1 MATNVKILLRR
12 GTRSEISADTLS
24 AGELG
29 YTTDTNQLYIGTA
42 ASVDEIV
49 FDPFANA
56 HAIVQTYLDT
66 LSTPLNGLQ
75 IDEDLA
81 IKNIPVITI
90 TAGAFVVGSTYT
102 IKTVGTTDFTLVGSA
117 DSVIG
122 TVFTA
127 TGVGIGTGTA
137 DTNGAVVLIAT
148 MASAATFNVSLYAS
162 ARQHVEVLTEAGFSQ
177 AYANMH
183 LESHASATGK
193 RSDLFKK
200 SLGLTTV
207 TAGAFVVGTVYTILT
222 VGTPTAT
229 DYTLIGAADSNI
241 GTVFTATGV
250 GAGDGK
256 ATYKGGTFLK
266 YAKTDATSF
275 FIDYSL
281 KQTDSTNTFI
291 RVGTIRV
298 INGEAITPAIALT
311 KLTDDNTEIWQDT
324 LGSVVGTAEAEE
336 FSNIEFV
343 SVIDGDNIKI
353 NYTQDASFSAEISYT
368 VKRWTM

>member
-12 GTRSEISADTLS
+12 GARSEISADTLS

-117 DSVIG
+117 DSVVG

-127 TGVGIGTGTA
+127 TGVGTGTGTT

-200 SLGLTTV
+200 ELTT
-207 TAGAFVVGTVYTILT
+207 T
-222 VGTPTAT
+222 
-229 DYTLIGAADSNI
+229 S
-241 GTVFTATGV
+241 
-250 GAGDGK
+250 
-256 ATYKGGTFLK
+256 GTFLK

-281 KQTDSTNTFI
+281 KQTDTTNTFI

-298 INGEAITPAIALT
+298 INGEAITPTPISLA

-324 LGSVVGTAEAEE
+324 LGSTVGTAEAEE
-336 FSNIEFV
+336 FSNIEFTTDLT
-343 SVIDGDNIKI
+343 DGVNIKI
-353 NYTQDASFSAEISYT
+353 NYTQDASFSTEISYT

>member
-24 AGELG
+24 AGGLG

-66 LSTPLNGLQ
+66 LTTPLNGLQ

-117 DSVIG
+117 DSVVG

-127 TGVGIGTGTA
+127 TGVGTGTGTA

-148 MASAATFNVSLYAS
+148 MAAATTFNVSLYAS
-162 ARQHVEVLTEAGFSQ
+162 ARQHVEVLTDAGFSQ

-200 SLGLTTV
+200 ELTT
-207 TAGAFVVGTVYTILT
+207 T
-222 VGTPTAT
+222 
-229 DYTLIGAADSNI
+229 S
-241 GTVFTATGV
+241 
-250 GAGDGK
+250 
-256 ATYKGGTFLK
+256 GTFLK

-281 KQTDSTNTFI
+281 KQTDTTNTFI

-353 NYTQDASFSAEISYT
+353 NYTQDASFSTEISYT

>member
-66 LSTPLNGLQ
+66 LTTPLNGLQ

-117 DSVIG
+117 DSVVG

-127 TGVGIGTGTA
+127 TGVGTGTGTT

-200 SLGLTTV
+200 ELTT
-207 TAGAFVVGTVYTILT
+207 T
-222 VGTPTAT
+222 
-229 DYTLIGAADSNI
+229 S
-241 GTVFTATGV
+241 
-250 GAGDGK
+250 
-256 ATYKGGTFLK
+256 GTFLK

-281 KQTDSTNTFI
+281 RQTDSTNTFI

>member
-12 GTRSEISADTLS
+12 GLRSEISADTLS

-29 YTTDTNQLYIGTA
+29 YTTDTNQLYVGTA
-42 ASVDEIV
+42 AFDDAII

-66 LSTPLNGLQ
+66 LSAPLNGLQ
-75 IDEDLA
+75 IDEDL
-81 IKNIPVITI
+81 IINNIPIVTI

-102 IKTVGTTDFTLVGSA
+102 IVTPGTTDFTLIGST
-117 DSVIG
+117 DSVAG
-122 TVFTA
+122 TIFTA
-127 TGVGIGTGTA
+127 SGVGTGTGTA
-137 DTNGAVVLIAT
+137 TTNGAVVLIAT
-148 MASAATFNVSLYAS
+148 MASAATFNVSLYGS
-162 ARQHVEVLTEAGFSQ
+162 ARRHVEVLTEAGFSQ

-200 SLGLTTV
+200 ELTT
-207 TAGAFVVGTVYTILT
+207 T
-222 VGTPTAT
+222 
-229 DYTLIGAADSNI
+229 S
-241 GTVFTATGV
+241 
-250 GAGDGK
+250 
-256 ATYKGGTFLK
+256 GTFLK

-281 KQTDSTNTFI
+281 KQTDTTNTFI

-324 LGSVVGTAEAEE
+324 LGSTVGTAEAEE

-353 NYTQDASFSAEISYT
+353 NYTQDVSFSTEISYT